1 MCFITVPALA
11 ADTDVKLQ
19 KIFIYTIPDDDSENQ
34 ENPDDFDATEND
46 YVNELPQNEDNSSNE
61 DVIEEIN
68 LNIDEPEPITTATVL
83 KGYAEYVEDADAIYL
98 KDDEGKFVLNLKVPQ
113 KITGDDDFNLM
124 DKIKSGRQQNYSKY
138 RKEEHIVA
146 DKSIQSTTKAGNFLF
161 GTSYGQELDHI
172 SMLEN
177 STSLFTKY
185 EREKFSLGS
194 KFSKTMNTTIGTY
207 SDELSFEPEFK
218 LNNYISIKEVLKSN
232 FSKNRRSSELVLSIS
247 PFGRHKGDRVRF
259 EVGGKYTINQDNSL
273 YGTQLN
279 FSTKIKL

>member
-1 MCFITVPALA
+1 MPALA

-83 KGYAEYVEDADAIYL
+83 KGYAEYVEDSEAIYL
-98 KDDEGKFVLNLKVPQ
+98 KDDNDQFVLNLKVPQ
-113 KITGDDDFNLM
+113 KITKDETFDLKN
-124 DKIKSGRQQNYSKY
+124 KITSKRIQNYSKFA
-138 RKEEHIVA
+138 KEEHTVA
-146 DKSIQSTTKAGNFLF
+146 DRNIQSSAKAGNFLF
-161 GTSYGQELDHI
+161 GTTFGQEVDDI

-185 EREKFSLGS
+185 EREKFSLSS
-194 KFSKTMNTTIGTY
+194 KYSKTMNTTIGTY
-207 SDELSFEPEFK
+207 SDELSFEPEYK

-232 FSKNRRSSELVLSIS
+232 FSKNRRSSELVLSIA

>member
-1 MCFITVPALA
+1 MPALA

-83 KGYAEYVEDADAIYL
+83 KGYAEYVEDSEAIYL
-98 KDDEGKFVLNLKVPQ
+98 KDDNDQFVLNLKVPQ
-113 KITGDDDFNLM
+113 KITKDETFDLKN
-124 DKIKSGRQQNYSKY
+124 KITSKRIQNYSKFA
-138 RKEEHIVA
+138 KEEHTVA
-146 DKSIQSTTKAGNFLF
+146 DRNIQSSTKAGNFLF
-161 GTSYGQELDHI
+161 GTTFGQEVDDI

-185 EREKFSLGS
+185 EREKFSLSS
-194 KFSKTMNTTIGTY
+194 KYSKTMNTTIGTY
-207 SDELSFEPEFK
+207 SDELSFEPEYK